1 MPSNAEIA
9 KDTIEQFKKIQRY
22 MAVAKKEEAK
32 ETYAVLKEEY
42 LALKALL
49 NVIGV
54 NLIDID
60 TIKEQ
65 QKQKAGDRMPS
76 NAEIAKDTFEQFK
89 KIQDYMILAKEENA
103 VKTYDRLKREYLS
116 LKALLN
122 VIGVNLIDIDT
133 VKE

>member
-9 KDTIEQFKKIQRY
+9 KDTI
-22 MAVAKKEEAK
+22 
-32 ETYAVLKEEY
+32 
-42 LALKALL
+42 
-49 NVIGV
+49 
-54 NLIDID
+54 
-60 TIKEQ
+60 
-65 QKQKAGDRMPS
+65 
-76 NAEIAKDTFEQFK
+76 EQFK

-133 VKE
+133 VKEQQNQQGRKCVIFTTLPALTFFISASIRNG

>member
-9 KDTIEQFKKIQRY
+9 KDTIEQFKKIQ
-22 MAVAKKEEAK
+22 
-32 ETYAVLKEEY
+32 
-42 LALKALL
+42 
-49 NVIGV
+49 
-54 NLIDID
+54 
-60 TIKEQ
+60 
-65 QKQKAGDRMPS
+65 
-76 NAEIAKDTFEQFK
+76 
-89 KIQDYMILAKEENA
+89 DYMTVAKEENA